1 MAILLYSGY
10 LAIGI
15 VLLLSILGSNTS
27 VAYAAAIVLV
37 LKVLGLNS
45 VLHTIGANGI
55 NWGIILLTVAILVPV
70 ATGDIT
76 VQNMID
82 SFKSPLGI
90 VAVIAG
96 ILAAASG
103 GYGVQLLK
111 STPEVVSALI
121 IGTMAGVFFF
131 KGIAVGP
138 LIAGGFV
145 YLIMH
150 ILTALK

>member
-55 NWGIILLTVAILVPV
+55 NWGIILLTVAILEPV

>member
-145 YLIMH
+145 DLIMH
-150 ILTALK
+150 ILTAVK

>member
-27 VAYAAAIVLV
+27 VAYAAAIVLI